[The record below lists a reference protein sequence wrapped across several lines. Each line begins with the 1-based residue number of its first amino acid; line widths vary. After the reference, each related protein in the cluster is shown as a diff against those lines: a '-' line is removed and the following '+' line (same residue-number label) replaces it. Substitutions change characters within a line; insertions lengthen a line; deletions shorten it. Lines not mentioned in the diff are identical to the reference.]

1 MKDEF
6 LFQNNKREIKIISFD
21 YGFLTEFK
29 QNKMYQKTILREFI
43 LRKSWFKTTKSIL
56 KQEFIKAKI
65 IILKNLFL
73 QLNQN
78 IIETKWFSNKN
89 FRTCDIY

>member
-43 LRKSWFKTTKSIL
+43 LRK
-56 KQEFIKAKI
+56 
-65 IILKNLFL
+65 N
-73 QLNQN
+73 
-78 IIETKWFSNKN
+78 
-89 FRTCDIY
+89 